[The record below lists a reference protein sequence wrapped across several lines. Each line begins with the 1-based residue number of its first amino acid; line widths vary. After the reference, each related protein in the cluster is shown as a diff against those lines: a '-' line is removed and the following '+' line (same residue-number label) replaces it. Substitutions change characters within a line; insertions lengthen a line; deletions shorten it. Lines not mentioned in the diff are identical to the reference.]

1 MPSTIFLM
9 TQSDDTIN
17 YTFLHFTL
25 CPLGLFS
32 LCFHHQIKLQ
42 FRVFVFSTLSLLQLY
57 VTEEN
62 YTTML
67 ISLTLSL

>member
-9 TQSDDTIN
+9 TQSDDMIN

-32 LCFHHQIKLQ
+32 LCFNHQIKLQ
-42 FRVFVFSTLSLLQLY
+42 FRVNKSVCLFYT
-57 VTEEN
+57 VTFAAVCD
-62 YTTML
+62 
-67 ISLTLSL
+67 